1 MELQEIFFY
10 FFSFI
15 VLGLG
20 CITAFSRNL
29 LHAAFALF
37 FVLFG
42 MSGFYILLGADFL
55 AIIQILVYAGGI
67 SILLI
72 FGTMLTADVSNPETS
87 NPTFHGVYTFII
99 GIAFLTLLLGVL
111 KSTKWPEMPVS
122 VIIEPTTSS
131 IGKLLLK
138 EYLLPFEVV
147 SFLLLAAMVGALV
160 LIIKKEN
167 HGS

>member
-10 FFSFI
+10 FFSFL
-15 VLGLG
+15 VLGIA
-20 CITAFSRNL
+20 CITTFSKNL
-29 LHAAFALF
+29 LRAAFALF

-72 FGTMLTADVSNPETS
+72 FGTMVTADVSKPETS
-87 NPTFHGVYTFII
+87 SPTFHGIYTFII
-99 GIAFLTLLLGVL
+99 GIAFMTLLLGVL
-111 KSTKWPEMPVS
+111 KSTKWPQMSAPAM
-122 VIIEPTTSS
+122 EPTTKS
-131 IGKLLLK
+131 IGKMLLN

-160 LIIKKEN
+160 LIIKKES
-167 HGS
+167 HDS